1 MPARLRATTRKAA
14 ASRRIRSTGAR
25 RRSARGGEARVGIAI
40 RSSSHE
46 SQGPQRNDVPAPD
59 YIRRNQS
66 QPSGPVPWIKYH
78 PQWLCERLS
87 DGRRARPPGRRIPE
101 RRQRTARRSS
111 YQGSGSSARAPRPP
125 ARGGYS
131 FLAAKVIPPAR
142 GAAEPQ
148 FDARQWP
155 TFAAWKR
162 LAHSRM
168 LPGIARVCCYNR
180 ARDWSEVN
188 YGTKA
193 DKRSGERTRDDL
205 AGPRRSRGGS
215 LC

>member
-46 SQGPQRNDVPAPD
+46 SQGARSGMTFQLRIISEEINRSRADRFHGSNITRSGFVNVSPMEGEHVRQAVESPSVDNAPL
-59 YIRRNQS
+59 
-66 QPSGPVPWIKYH
+66 V
-78 PQWLCERLS
+78 
-87 DGRRARPPGRRIPE
+87 ARPTRAAGAVSVWRI
-101 RRQRTARRSS
+101 
-111 YQGSGSSARAPRPP
+111 
-125 ARGGYS
+125 
-131 FLAAKVIPPAR
+131 AACYTL
-142 GAAEPQ
+142 GC
-148 FDARQWP
+148 
-155 TFAAWKR
+155 
-162 LAHSRM
+162 
-168 LPGIARVCCYNR
+168 PGIARVCCYNR